1 MAMTKADKIRDALVG
16 LNNPWA
22 TNREVVEYCE
32 NRHGYKP
39 SPAMIYE
46 TLGAESERKLRQFD
60 GAEMMEVKK
69 TARTIFAGDFQR
81 YADCVA
87 AVASYVR

>member
-46 TLGAESERKLRQFD
+46 SLGADSDR
-60 GAEMMEVKK
+60 
-69 TARTIFAGDFQR
+69 
-81 YADCVA
+81 
-87 AVASYVR
+87 